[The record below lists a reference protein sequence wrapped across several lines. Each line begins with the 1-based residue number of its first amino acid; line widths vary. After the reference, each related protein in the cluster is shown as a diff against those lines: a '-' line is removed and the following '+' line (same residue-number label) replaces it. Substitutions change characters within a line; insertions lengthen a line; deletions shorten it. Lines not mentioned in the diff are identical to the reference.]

1 MIQNLK
7 QYAILKIT
15 HRIYVNLK
23 EGFMKK
29 KFLSFILAIC
39 LIIPCAFMLTAC
51 GGDGDKNYNVN
62 INTFKNSIQTKLQD
76 GVKEISLVDATGIQ
90 DYTKGTHIGDELG
103 LEVKKYEVEKGK
115 KLVLLVT
122 LEPGYEIND
131 VTIKADGY
139 NGEDIEPEE
148 AYTESPQD
156 SWIYSFVVTE
166 SLSKELWIT
175 FDGTPAKRTQ
185 TITLSES
192 NVEFFDQADPEFPE
206 DLPAKTILADA
217 KFSLYYEDDEFPVGR
232 DVFEN
237 IGLNE
242 FKTKVNEGFS
252 FEVKSGAILKFV
264 VTPNYTHTDGAPRVL
279 DLAGGCRFGNN
290 YLNEYQTFKK
300 ESTTVLITT
309 FEDMNINFDW
319 SCISLFNMC
328 HSMGITL
335 RFNGAQQDFVAKTA
349 GGTQLEDG
357 SYISILLEDYF
368 DNISEG
374 IKLETDIDS
383 TMYANLLTS
392 SLTFDQGMNFI
403 SFADALS
410 QGIVAVDDETNPT
423 TLIVTL
429 QSSSNEVRGILQ
441 IDINFD
447 FQNN

>member
-1 MIQNLK
+1 
-7 QYAILKIT
+7 
-15 HRIYVNLK
+15 
-23 EGFMKK
+23 MKK
-29 KFLSFILAIC
+29 KILTFLLAIC
-39 LIIPCAFMLTAC
+39 LILPCAFMLTAC
-51 GGDGDKNYNVN
+51 GGDGDKNFNVN
-62 INTFKNSIQTKLQD
+62 INTFKNSIQTELQD
-76 GVKEISLVDATGIQ
+76 GVKEIRLVDATGIEN
-90 DYTKGTHIGDELG
+90 YTIGTHIGDDLG
-103 LEVKKYEVEKGK
+103 LEVKKFEVEKGK

-122 LEPGYEIND
+122 LERGYEIND

-175 FDGTPAKRTQ
+175 FDGAPAKRTQ

-192 NVEFFDQADPEFPE
+192 NVEFFDQAKPEFPE

-242 FKTKVNEGFS
+242 FKAKVYEGFS

-264 VTPNYTHTDGAPRVL
+264 VTPNYTHTDGDPRVL

-290 YLNEYQTFKK
+290 YLYEYQTFKK
-300 ESTTVLITT
+300 DSTTVSITT
-309 FEDMNINFDW
+309 FEDVNINFDW
-319 SCISLFNMC
+319 SDIKLSNMWY
-328 HSMGITL
+328 GVETTL
-335 RFNGAQQDFVAKTA
+335 RYNHEQQEFVVKTLE
-349 GGTQLEDG
+349 GTQIAEG
-357 SYISILLEDYF
+357 SAPFVLLEDYF
-368 DNISEG
+368 DNINEG
-374 IKLETDIDS
+374 LKLEIAIDS
-383 TMYANLLTS
+383 TTYANLLTS
-392 SLTFDQGMNFI
+392 SLTFDLGMNYI

-410 QGIVAVDDETNPT
+410 QGIVSVDDESSPT
-423 TLIVTL
+423 TLTITI
-429 QSSSNEVRGILQ
+429 QNSSNEIKGNLQ
-441 IDINFD
+441 IYVNFE

>member
-1 MIQNLK
+1 
-7 QYAILKIT
+7 
-15 HRIYVNLK
+15 
-23 EGFMKK
+23 MKK
-29 KFLSFILAIC
+29 KILSFILAIC

-62 INTFKNSIQTKLQD
+62 INTFKNSIQTELQD

-90 DYTKGTHIGDELG
+90 DYTTGTHIGDELG
-103 LEVKKYEVEKGK
+103 LEIKSYEVEKGK

-175 FDGTPAKRTQ
+175 FDGIPAKRTQ

-192 NVEFFDQADPEFPE
+192 NVEFFDQTDPEFPE

-217 KFSLYYEDDEFPVGR
+217 KFSLYYEDDEFSVGR

-237 IGLNE
+237 IDLNE

-279 DLAGGCRFGNN
+279 DLSSGFSFG
-290 YLNEYQTFKK
+290 YQNQVFKK
-300 ESTTVLITT
+300 DSTTASITL
-309 FEDMNINFDW
+309 FEDMNINIDW
-319 SCISLFNMC
+319 SCISLSNMC

-335 RFNGAQQDFVAKTA
+335 RFNGTQQDFVAKTA

-374 IKLETDIDS
+374 IKLETAIDS

-392 SLTFDQGMNFI
+392 SLTFDLGMNYI

-429 QSSSNEVRGILQ
+429 QNSNNEVRGILQ
-441 IDINFD
+441 TDINFE

>member
-1 MIQNLK
+1 
-7 QYAILKIT
+7 
-15 HRIYVNLK
+15 
-23 EGFMKK
+23 MKK
-29 KFLSFILAIC
+29 KFLTFLLAIC
-39 LIIPCAFMLTAC
+39 LIIPCAFMMTAC
-51 GGDGDKNYNVN
+51 GGDGDKNFNVN
-62 INTFKNSIQTKLQD
+62 INTFKNSIQTELQD
-76 GVKEISLVDATGIQ
+76 GVKEIRLVDATGIGN
-90 DYTKGTHIGDELG
+90 YTTGTHIGDELG
-103 LEVKKYEVEKGK
+103 LEIKKYEVEKGK

-148 AYTESPQD
+148 AYTESSQD
-156 SWIYSFVVTE
+156 GWIYSFVVTD
-166 SLSKELWIT
+166 SLSRELWIT
-175 FDGTPAKRTQ
+175 FDGAPAKRTQ

-217 KFSLYYEDDEFPVGR
+217 KFSLYYEDDEFPVGC

-279 DLAGGCRFGNN
+279 DLSSGFNFGFEN
-290 YLNEYQTFKK
+290 QVFKK
-300 ESTTVLITT
+300 DSTTASITL
-309 FEDMNINFDW
+309 FEDMNINIDW
-319 SCISLFNMC
+319 SYVSLSNMC
-328 HSMGITL
+328 HGMGIIL
-335 RFNGAQQDFVAKTA
+335 RFNGTQQYFVAKTA
-349 GGTQLEDG
+349 GGTRLEDG

-374 IKLETDIDS
+374 IKLETAIDS

-392 SLTFDQGMNFI
+392 SLTFDLGLNFI

-423 TLIVTL
+423 TLTGTL
-429 QSSSNEVRGILQ
+429 QNSSNEVRGILH

>member
-1 MIQNLK
+1 
-7 QYAILKIT
+7 
-15 HRIYVNLK
+15 
-23 EGFMKK
+23 MKK
-29 KFLSFILAIC
+29 KFLTFLFAIC
-39 LIIPCAFMLTAC
+39 LILPCAFMLTAC
-51 GGDGDKNYNVN
+51 GGDGDKNFNVN
-62 INTFKNSIQTKLQD
+62 INTFKNSMQTELQD
-76 GVKEISLVDATGIQ
+76 GVKEIRLVDATGME
-90 DYTKGTHIGDELG
+90 DYTIGTHIGDELG
-103 LEVKKYEVEKGK
+103 LEVKKFEVEKGK

-192 NVEFFDQADPEFPE
+192 NVEFFDQAKPDFPD

-217 KFSLYYEDDEFPVGR
+217 KFSLYYEDDEFSVGR

-237 IGLNE
+237 IDLNE

-264 VTPNYTHTDGAPRVL
+264 VTPNYTHTDGDPRVL
-279 DLAGGCRFGNN
+279 DLFDNCIFGNY
-290 YLNEYQTFKK
+290 YLYDYQFFNK
-300 ESTTVLITT
+300 ESTTISVST
-309 FEDMNINFDW
+309 FEDMHINFDW
-319 SCISLFNMC
+319 SCITLARMRY
-328 HSMGITL
+328 GVEITL
-335 RFNGAQQDFVAKTA
+335 RYNQEQQEFVVKTLE
-349 GGTQLEDG
+349 GTQLADG
-357 SYISILLEDYF
+357 SAPSVLLEDYF
-368 DNISEG
+368 DNINEG
-374 IKLETDIDS
+374 LKLEIAIDS
-383 TMYANLLTS
+383 TTYENLLTS
-392 SLTFDQGMNFI
+392 SLTLDLGSNFI

-410 QGIVAVDDETNPT
+410 QGIVSVDDESNPT
-423 TLIVTL
+423 TLTVTI
-429 QSSSNEVRGILQ
+429 QNSSNEMKGNLQ
-441 IDINFD
+441 IYVNFE